1 MRRATLQQFDS
12 HDGTSIAYH
21 YWPGRSPNGK
31 ALVLFH
37 RGHEHGARLQHIVD
51 ELDIPDFDVFAW
63 DARGHGVSS
72 GRRGYAR
79 DFGYF
84 VRDAQAFHEHLLMT
98 YSVAAEDM
106 VIIAQ
111 SVGAVIASAWVHDYA
126 PRIRAM
132 VLASPAFSV
141 NLYVPGAIGGLKA
154 LQAIKGDFS
163 INSYVKSKL
172 LTHDQARQ
180 KSYDAD
186 PLISRAIAVNILLE
200 LHDAADRVVTDAGAI
215 EVPTLL
221 LISGKD
227 YVVHK
232 APQHQFF
239 RNLGT
244 SNKAVIELDGFFH
257 DTLGEKDREKAFVPI
272 REFIRKSFVQPMWRA
287 DALRDGHLQ
296 GMTHD
301 EFKKLGKP
309 LPAISTKALAFG
321 AMRAMLAGPGQ
332 RLSNGI
338 RIGMQTGFDS
348 GSMLDCVYR
357 NTPAGTGPIGRAID
371 RQYLNA
377 IGWRGIRVRQQN
389 LTQMLARAMA
399 CVSRNGMA
407 VRMLDIAAG
416 HGRYVLDAVTDAG
429 LTEPDAGASALLRD
443 YSDVNVMAGRALIN
457 AMNLQHRVSFEK
469 GDAFDAVDLA
479 ALRPRPTIAIVSGLY
494 ELFPDNDEVCT
505 SLAGLSK
512 AMDPGA
518 CLLYTNQPW
527 HPQLEFIARV
537 LSSHQ
542 GGADWI
548 MRRRT
553 QLEMDE
559 LVRQAGFTK
568 VTAVADQW
576 GIFTVSLA
584 VRIAT
589 PLSDGR

>member
-21 YWPGRSPNGK
+21 YWPGKSPNGK

-51 ELDIPDFDVFAW
+51 ELNLPDFDVFAW
-63 DARGHGVSS
+63 DARGHGVNS
-72 GRRGYAR
+72 GRRGHAP

-84 VRDAQAFHEHLLMT
+84 IRDAQAFHEHLLMT
-98 YSVAAEDM
+98 YSIAAEDM

-141 NLYVPGAIGGLKA
+141 NLYVPGAVGGLKA
-154 LQAIKGDFS
+154 LQAIRGDFS

-200 LHDAADRVVTDAGAI
+200 LYDAADRVVTDAGAI
-215 EVPTLL
+215 NVPTLL
-221 LISGKD
+221 LVSGKD
-227 YVVHK
+227 YVVRK
-232 APQHQFF
+232 APQHEFF
-239 RNLGT
+239 QNLGT
-244 SNKAVIELDGFFH
+244 SDKAMIELEGFYH
-257 DTLGEKDREKAFVPI
+257 DTLGEKEREKAFVPI
-272 REFIRKSFVQPMWRA
+272 REFIRTRFVQPTWRA
-287 DALRDGHLQ
+287 DALRNGHLQ

-301 EFKKLGKP
+301 EFKRLGKP
-309 LPAISTKALAFG
+309 LPSTSIKALAFI
-321 AMRAMLAGPGQ
+321 AMRAMLAGPGKA
-332 RLSNGI
+332 LSNGI

-357 NTPAGTGPIGRAID
+357 NTPDGTGPIGRAID

-377 IGWRGIRVRQQN
+377 IGWRGIRVRRRN
-389 LTQMLARAMA
+389 LTQMLAKAIA
-399 CVSRNGMA
+399 CVSRNGMP
-407 VRMLDIAAG
+407 VRVLDIAAG
-416 HGRYVLDAVTDAG
+416 HGRYVLDALTDAG
-429 LTEPDAGASALLRD
+429 LTGRDTGASALLRD
-443 YSDVNVMAGRALIN
+443 YSDVNVMAGRMLIN

-469 GDAFDAVDLA
+469 GDAFDGADLA
-479 ALRPRPTIAIVSGLY
+479 ALRPRPTISIVSGLY
-494 ELFPDNDEVCT
+494 ELFPDNDKVCA
-505 SLAGLSK
+505 SLAGLSE
-512 AMDPGA
+512 AMEPGA
-518 CLLYTNQPW
+518 CLLYTGQPW

-568 VTAVADQW
+568 ITAVADQW

-584 VRIAT
+584 IKNA
-589 PLSDGR
+589 PSLLHGG